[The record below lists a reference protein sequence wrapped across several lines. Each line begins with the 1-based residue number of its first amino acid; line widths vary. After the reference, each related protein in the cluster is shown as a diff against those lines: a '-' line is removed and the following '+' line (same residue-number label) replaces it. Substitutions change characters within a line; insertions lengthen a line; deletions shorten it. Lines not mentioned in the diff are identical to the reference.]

1 MEVVMNKKVKE
12 IEEKEIK
19 KKTKTT
25 DKEAKKKTKIAV
37 KEVKKKAKTT
47 TKEKAK
53 KAVSENKADYEET
66 ILTKEGYEKLKEE
79 LEYLKNDSRDEI
91 AERIKAAISFG
102 DLSENSEYEDAKR
115 EQSYLEGKIAELE
128 KRLLHVKII
137 ESEIDT
143 KKVTLGSKVKL
154 INVEGGEEYIFTI
167 VGSMEFDPEN
177 LKISNVSP
185 IGKAILDKKVG
196 TTVKVKLPAGFIQYK
211 IAEIMQ

>member
-1 MEVVMNKKVKE
+1 MSKETKKKVE
-12 IEEKEIK
+12 IEEK
-19 KKTKTT
+19 
-25 DKEAKKKTKIAV
+25 A
-37 KEVKKKAKTT
+37 
-47 TKEKAK
+47 
-53 KAVSENKADYEET
+53 ENKGDYEET

-91 AERIKAAISFG
+91 AERIKVAISFG

-128 KRLLHVKII
+128 KKLLHVKII
-137 ESEIDT
+137 EGEVDT
-143 KKVTLGSKVKL
+143 KKVKLGSKVKL
-154 INVEGGEEYIFTI
+154 VNVDSGEEYIFTI
-167 VGSMEFDPEN
+167 VGSMEFDPDN

-196 TTVKVKLPAGFIQYK
+196 TSVKVKLPGGLIQYK

>member
-1 MEVVMNKKVKE
+1 MEAIMNKKVKE

-19 KKTKTT
+19 KK
-25 DKEAKKKTKIAV
+25 
-37 KEVKKKAKTT
+37 AKTT

-53 KAVSENKADYEET
+53 EAVSENKADYEET

-91 AERIKAAISFG
+91 AERIKVAISFG

-137 ESEIDT
+137 ESEVDT

>member
-1 MEVVMNKKVKE
+1 MKKTYKRDEATRKKMSESHKGKKHSKETKKKVE
-12 IEEKEIK
+12 IEEK
-19 KKTKTT
+19 
-25 DKEAKKKTKIAV
+25 A
-37 KEVKKKAKTT
+37 
-47 TKEKAK
+47 
-53 KAVSENKADYEET
+53 ENKGDYEET

-91 AERIKAAISFG
+91 AERIKVAISFG

-128 KRLLHVKII
+128 KKLLHVKII
-137 ESEIDT
+137 EGEVDT
-143 KKVTLGSKVKL
+143 KKVKLGSKVKL
-154 INVEGGEEYIFTI
+154 VNVDSGEEYIFTI
-167 VGSMEFDPEN
+167 VGSMEFDPDN

-196 TTVKVKLPAGFIQYK
+196 TSVKVKLPGGLIQYK

>member
-1 MEVVMNKKVKE
+1 MAKVTKKKKD
-12 IEEKEIK
+12 IEEKK
-19 KKTKTT
+19 NNQG
-25 DKEAKKKTKIAV
+25 DF
-37 KEVKKKAKTT
+37 
-47 TKEKAK
+47 
-53 KAVSENKADYEET
+53 EET

-91 AERIKAAISFG
+91 AERIKVAISFG

-115 EQSYLEGKIAELE
+115 EQSYLEGKIVDLE
-128 KRLLHVKII
+128 KKLLHVKII
-137 ESEIDT
+137 EEETDT
-143 KKVTLGSKVKL
+143 KKVKLGSKVKL
-154 INVEGGEEYIFTI
+154 INVESKEEYIFTI

-196 TTVKVKLPAGFIQYK
+196 TTVKVRLPGGPIQYK

>member
-1 MEVVMNKKVKE
+1 MDKKAKE
-12 IEEKEIK
+12 TGDKKAK

-25 DKEAKKKTKIAV
+25 AKKNI
-37 KEVKKKAKTT
+37 KKV
-47 TKEKAK
+47 
-53 KAVSENKADYEET
+53 VSENKLGYEET

-91 AERIKAAISFG
+91 AERIKVAISFG

-128 KRLLHVKII
+128 KKLIYVKII
-137 ESEIDT
+137 ESEVDY

-154 INVEGGEEYIFTI
+154 VNIENGEEYIFTI
-167 VGSMEFDPEN
+167 VGSMEFDPDN

-196 TTVKVKLPAGFIQYK
+196 TTVKVNLPVGLIQYK
-211 IAEIMQ
+211 IVEIIQ

>member
-1 MEVVMNKKVKE
+1 MEAVMNKKVKE
-12 IEEKEIK
+12 TEEKEIK
-19 KKTKTT
+19 KKTETA
-25 DKEAKKKTKIAV
+25 D

-47 TKEKAK
+47 TKGRVKESA
-53 KAVSENKADYEET
+53 SENKADYEET
-66 ILTKEGYEKLKEE
+66 ILTKEGYEKLKKE

-91 AERIKAAISFG
+91 AERIKVAISFG

-137 ESEIDT
+137 ESEVDT

-154 INVEGGEEYIFTI
+154 VNVENGEEYIFTI

-196 TTVKVKLPAGFIQYK
+196 TTVKVKLPAGLIQYK